1 MDLNLGSILREER
14 KSKLRGL
21 EAGFYAKAS
30 ERLRELEAER
40 KKIDPDS
47 PKTEILNEEIK
58 KTRRSIESI
67 IDKRLG
73 KILKLAALNASA
85 ESTRIEELGLMTPEE
100 QPLYNELARVIGGW
114 RSNLVATV
122 LGGREH
128 AAEPAAA
135 RPQDEAQAEAKE
147 PEKEENAGKAG
158 GQQAGQQVE
167 QRAAVSKRD
176 ISMEYVVARVLKDLP
191 MFMGADGRNYTLSAE
206 DVAVLPAVNATALCN
221 RKAAIAVNIDERK
234 DSR

>member
-1 MDLNLGSILREER
+1 MDLNLGGILREER

-114 RSNLVATV
+114 RSSLVGTV

-128 AAEPAAA
+128 ASEPAAA
-135 RPQDEAQAEAKE
+135 RAQAEAQAEATE
-147 PEKEENAGKAG
+147 PEKGEKSEGQPAGEK
-158 GQQAGQQVE
+158 VV
-167 QRAAVSKRD
+167 QREAVSKRD

-234 DSR
+234 IQDKRC

>member
-21 EAGFYAKAS
+21 EAGFYARAS
-30 ERLRELEAER
+30 ERLKELEAER

-47 PKTEILNEEIK
+47 PKIEILNEEIK

-73 KILKLAALNASA
+73 KILKIAALNASG
-85 ESTRIEELGLMTPEE
+85 ESTRNEELGLMTPEE
-100 QPLYNELARVIGGW
+100 QPLYTELARVIGGW
-114 RSNLVATV
+114 RSNLAATV

-128 AAEPAAA
+128 AAEPAAV
-135 RPQDEAQAEAKE
+135 RPQAEAQAEAKE
-147 PEKEENAGKAG
+147 PEKVGKAG
-158 GQQAGQQVE
+158 EQQA
-167 QRAAVSKRD
+167 AASKKD

-221 RKAAIAVNIDERK
+221 RKAAIAVNIDNRK